1 MTLSHTI
8 KRIASLALASM
19 LLTPAV
25 LAQGTGTQSED
36 FISLKALLEAGGWTL
51 KLIIILSIIAVG
63 LTIFFLL
70 TFRAGMICPRPFI
83 NEAMRA
89 AEEGDQEALQSI
101 CTTDPSPAARILA
114 AATEQIAMGDSVDY
128 MAMRDAV
135 EDEGARQASGLW
147 QRLQYLMDVAVIAPM
162 VGLLG
167 TVLGM
172 LTAFADL
179 RTEIGGVRPDT
190 LSQGVAK
197 ALITTAG
204 GLIVGILA
212 MILYAVFRG
221 RVNSLIAGMEETCSR
236 VLRVFIGNFNRRND
250 QS

>member
-1 MTLSHTI
+1 MHKNNAGKTFLNVILANFLLAPTLFAAENDGNTEF
-8 KRIASLALASM
+8 ASL
-19 LLTPAV
+19 
-25 LAQGTGTQSED
+25 
-36 FISLKALLEAGGWTL
+36 KNLLESGGWTL
-51 KLIIILSIIAVG
+51 KLIILLSIIA
-63 LTIFFLL
+63 LALAIFYML
-70 TFRAGMICPRPFI
+70 TFRAAILYPR
-83 NEAMRA
+83 ALTSRMLQA
-89 AEEGDQEALQSI
+89 ADAGDREALQSL
-101 CTTDPSPAARILA
+101 CSDDPSPAARIIA
-114 AATEQIAMGDSVDY
+114 AAMEQAAINPELDY
-128 MAMRDAV
+128 QALRDAI
-135 EDEGARQASGLW
+135 EDEGGRQANSLW
-147 QRLQYLMDVAVIAPM
+147 QRLQYMMDVAVIAPM

-221 RVNSLIAGMEETCSR
+221 RVNSLIAGLEESCSR
-236 VLRVFIGNFNRRND
+236 ILRVFISNHKPNREK
-250 QS
+250 

>member
-1 MTLSHTI
+1 MARRTHFFHKTFAFVMITLV
-8 KRIASLALASM
+8 A
-19 LLTPAV
+19 TPTLMA
-25 LAQGTGTQSED
+25 AETSANQD
-36 FISLKALLEAGGWTL
+36 FISLQALLEAGGWTL
-51 KLIIILSIIAVG
+51 KLIILLSIIALG

-70 TFRAGMICPRPFI
+70 TFRAGMIFPRPFM

-89 AEEGDQEALQSI
+89 AEEGDREALQSI
-101 CTTDPSPAARILA
+101 CTTDPSPAARIIA
-114 AATEQIAMGDSVDY
+114 AATEQAAVTDNADY
-128 MAMRDAV
+128 MAIRDAV

-212 MILYAVFRG
+212 MILYAIFRG
-221 RVNSLIAGMEETCSR
+221 RVNGLIAGLEESCSR
-236 VLRVFIGNFNRRND
+236 VLRVFITNYSKQDGK
-250 QS
+250 